1 MRPRVR
7 SLVRPDVAGILL
19 VLASASVLAGPV
31 QPPSHR
37 ADHPGGGSGTHRADS
52 ADRAFGTH
60 RAGHPDSA
68 ATPTVPPGALRVVD
82 VAWHEGRAA
91 ICAEEPGGAVVQAGR
106 PVPRT
111 RVWVRDG
118 KTTRQVA
125 LGPGACDPAWS
136 PDGDRLAVVTPGGLW
151 VLSADLR
158 RATHLVDLRHVDG
171 SRNGFEHRALSGPQ
185 WAPDASALAF
195 VVSNGRTTWVEAVDG
210 RTGTPRYVSE
220 LETYEFAWEAD
231 SRSLRFGSRVVR
243 LP

>member
-7 SLVRPDVAGILL
+7 PLVRPDVAGILL
-19 VLASASVLAGPV
+19 ALASASVLAGPA
-31 QPPSHR
+31 QPPPHG
-37 ADHPGGGSGTHRADS
+37 ADRPDGGPGTHRADS

-60 RAGHPDSA
+60 RADRPDGA
-68 ATPTVPPGALRVVD
+68 GTPTVPPGALRVVE
-82 VAWHEGRAA
+82 VAWHAGRAA
-91 ICAEEPGGAVVQAGR
+91 ICAEEPGGAIVQAGR

-118 KTTRQVA
+118 TITRQVA

-158 RATHLVDLRHVDG
+158 RTIHLVDLRHVDG
-171 SRNGFEHRALSGPQ
+171 PRNRFEHRALSGPR

-210 RTGTPRYVSE
+210 RTGASRYVSDP
-220 LETYEFAWEAD
+220 ETDEFAWEAD